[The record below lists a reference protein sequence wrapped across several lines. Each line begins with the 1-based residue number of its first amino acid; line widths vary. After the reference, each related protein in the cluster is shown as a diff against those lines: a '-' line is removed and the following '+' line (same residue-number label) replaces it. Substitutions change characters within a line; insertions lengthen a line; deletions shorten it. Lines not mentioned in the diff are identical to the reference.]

1 VPDRDLVL
9 LETVRTH
16 RTRLVAAFLFGQLP
30 ERRTANDNL
39 KRLVGGI
46 VLAAVVSAGCVG
58 FSFFASFRANQAAA
72 QQQQAGLGPATGP
85 AFATDTFDR
94 RGSDGWGRAEQ
105 GGRWTSLGSTGAH
118 AVEDGTAT
126 LELDRDEQRGGYLA
140 SAQQDHADV
149 TVTLQRSSD
158 RGTDRVSV
166 LGRRVSRTQDYRAT
180 VTLGS
185 EGAVS
190 VSLRRRADPSS
201 PDDPPESP
209 LSDTVSLL
217 GASATDPGG
226 PPPAVSVRLQVVGT
240 NPTVVRAK
248 VWQAGGGEP
257 TGWTVSASDSTSGL
271 QRPGAVGLT
280 AVTREGEPDTLSV
293 LDVVAR
299 VAP

>member
-1 VPDRDLVL
+1 MPDRDLVL

-39 KRLVGGI
+39 KRLVGGV

-94 RGSDGWGRAEQ
+94 RATEGWGRAEQ
-105 GGRWTSLGSTGAH
+105 GGRWTSLGSAGAH
-118 AVEDGTAT
+118 AVEDGAAT

-180 VTLGS
+180 ATLGS

-190 VSLRRRADPSS
+190 VSLRRRAEPSS
-201 PDDPPESP
+201 PDDPVESP

-217 GASATDPGG
+217 GASGTDPGG

-257 TGWTVSASDSTSGL
+257 ADWTVSASDSTSGL